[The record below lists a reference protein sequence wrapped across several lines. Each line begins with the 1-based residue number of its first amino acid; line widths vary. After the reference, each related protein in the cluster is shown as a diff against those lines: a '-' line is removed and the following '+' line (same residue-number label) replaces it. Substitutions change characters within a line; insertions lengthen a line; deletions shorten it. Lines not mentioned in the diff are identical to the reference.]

1 MSAMTI
7 GEFAAR
13 TRLSPKALRLYDRLD
28 LLPPAHVDPANGY
41 RLYGED
47 QIPTARLIGMLR
59 RLEMP
64 LATIRE
70 VVGSEPE
77 AAASLVARFWADVTA
92 KVAEGDELVTYL
104 QARLKG
110 APPTMYD
117 IKTRTIPRREVA
129 SITRHLH
136 LADTDA
142 FFDDAFARL
151 RASGPGLAGVEG
163 APYLVFYGEVSDDS
177 DGPLKLCRP
186 VRETPA
192 TASDDV
198 QRRVEPAHEE
208 AYIRLTKA
216 EMGWPAILP
225 ASDALDGWVAEHG
238 RSPAGPLRQVLIAD
252 QRTADPATPV
262 CDLAIPL
269 C

>member
-1 MSAMTI
+1 MSSMTI

-41 RLYGED
+41 RLYSED
-47 QIPTARLIGMLR
+47 QIPAARLIGMLR
-59 RLEMP
+59 RLDMP

-70 VVGSEPE
+70 VVGAEPDV
-77 AAASLVARFWADVTA
+77 AASLVAAFWADVTA
-92 KVAEGDELVTYL
+92 KIAEGDELVGYL

-117 IKTRTIPRREVA
+117 IDTRTIPSRDVV

-136 LADTDA
+136 LAETDA
-142 FFDDAFARL
+142 YFDDAFGRL
-151 RASGPGLAGVEG
+151 RASGAGLAGVEG

-177 DGPLKLCRP
+177 DGPLELCRP
-186 VRETPA
+186 VSEAPD
-192 TASDDV
+192 ASNDV

-208 AYIRLTKA
+208 AFIRLTMA
-216 EMGWPAILP
+216 EMGWPAMLP
-225 ASDALDGWVAEHG
+225 ASDALEAWVAEHG

-252 QRTADPATPV
+252 QRTADPNTPV

-269 C
+269 R